1 MLRRRSRLAEEVAH
15 AYYKYGRFC
24 CSHPYATLAHSLSM
38 ALFLSYPLLCA
49 RWYYPSPC
57 VLVKTAN
64 LTYQSNADDLSWLN
78 NDLPVAYIVQV
89 ILHTTPKDNFSTSFS
104 PSHLMRSFFEAAFEL
119 RNRTTNLPGCCS
131 ESMLSEV
138 WPLHASPSTS
148 LRSTCRLLSPSG
160 LWNHSQQVLLADRH
174 FPNSL
179 HSKKGTNCKGELLIG
194 ATDVP
199 KLTDAHWHYAMTLM
213 ITGAKVDQVCQLR
226 TALSSLAGSQPFIPL
241 QREME
246 SEEDGILH
254 IYYKIKRTWFDYILL
269 VVSYVIL
276 LFYLYACSQK
286 IEMVKSKWALAFGA
300 VLTVALSLLMAAGI
314 CVHFQLTRR
323 TWLVELF
330 PYLALVVGMENILCM
345 TRSVVSTPTELDVR
359 SRVAQG
365 LGIEGWSLT
374 KNFCTGFIVLSFG
387 LLFSNVPEIT
397 EFCTIALVGFVA
409 DFYMQLFFYAPCL
422 AFDLARFKATLNEG
436 RSRSVAY
443 DLPKYSQVVCPFKAF
458 FGWKSSNETVTT
470 PSTDEGRKEQKAA
483 KEQSEVCVRV
493 SSAESTVH
501 LHQLPLPDCLNRMFA
516 FRQRRYFQRVFMVIV
531 AGWIV
536 WFAVGIQQW
545 VNSVVEPTHATYQPT
560 VTTVQEEYNTDN
572 PNWQLYRCWADFLE
586 SRVSTVNGRFVT
598 VLPPVHLAVQLDETS
613 VANMI
618 RRTRAAQPVIIENG
632 DYKKFLPSKE
642 LQIGRRISW
651 LEVQMTVVLLLTCCL
666 FLIVAIF
673 IFYVCF
679 IGGRNCSWKSP
690 TLTSSREWKRFSL
703 TADSA
708 RVKGDLFI
716 IESLPLAFE
725 SLGEEYQMLH
735 SLNDDLLLSLSS
747 DCRLV
752 IWNGRTGQAEYSFWL
767 RRPVVQIKPL
777 LRPCS
782 SSMAHSAKN
791 LNSEDAYV
799 WSMTGQGELV
809 AFGLSDG
816 TFRLHNMNV
825 GGNLI
830 FENRL
835 SNVGVTE
842 VLMNGNR
849 VVLAR
854 SNGFLDFL
862 ELCHSSNALNSLTCR
877 LIRSIRA
884 HAMLI
889 NCMQICNDFLV
900 SGGDDRTVKVCNLSS
915 CTIRHSLFGHNAPV
929 ISLATDPPDVAFTC
943 CFEGVLCAWN
953 LNEGRLLW
961 MADDIATGSLTTVS
975 LALSGALLIG
985 YCSNRSLWLW
995 SKCTGHLLS
1004 CIKPEEGQKAETD
1017 FGCLFDLPQMVLLN
1031 DNVAAIA
1038 SRRGIQFWDVLSRM
1052 MLREVTIEGVSQFC
1066 PVRCLRRLGDDSVV
1080 CVVEDVIYRVPFPVV
1095 KV

>member
-1 MLRRRSRLAEEVAH
+1 MLRRRCQLAEEVAH

-24 CSHPYATLAHSLSM
+24 CSRPYATLAHSLSM
-38 ALFLSYPLLCA
+38 VLFLSYPLLCA
-49 RWYYPSPC
+49 RWFYPSPC
-57 VLVKTAN
+57 VLVKTSN
-64 LTYQSNADDLSWLN
+64 VSYQSNADDLSWLN
-78 NDLPVAYIVQV
+78 NDMPVAYIVQV
-89 ILHTTPKDNFSTSFS
+89 IVHTTTPKDNFSASFS
-104 PSHLMRSFFEAAFEL
+104 SSHLMRSFFEAAFEL
-119 RNRTTNLPGCCS
+119 RNRTTNLAGCCK

-138 WPLHASPSTS
+138 WPLHGSPTISVGP
-148 LRSTCRLLSPSG
+148 TCRLLSPSG
-160 LWNHSQQVLLADRH
+160 LWNHSRHVLLADRR

-179 HSKKGTNCKGELLIG
+179 HSKKGAYCKGELLIG
-194 ATDVP
+194 GTEIPKITD
-199 KLTDAHWHYAMTLM
+199 THWHYAMTVM
-213 ITGAKVDQVCQLR
+213 IIGATADQVCRFR
-226 TALSSLAGSQPFIPL
+226 TALTSLGGKQPFT
-241 QREME
+241 RWEMQN
-246 SEEDGILH
+246 EEDGILH

-300 VLTVALSLLMAAGI
+300 VLTVTLSLLMAAGI

-345 TRSVVSTPTELDVR
+345 TRSVVSTPTQLDVC
-359 SRVAQG
+359 SRVAHG

-422 AFDLARFKATLNEG
+422 AFDLARFGPRDKATLNDE
-436 RSRSVAY
+436 RSRTVAY

-458 FGWKSSNETVTT
+458 FGWKSSKEMAPMPPV
-470 PSTDEGRKEQKAA
+470 DEGRKEQKAA
-483 KEQSEVCVRV
+483 KEQSEIRVRV
-493 SSAESTVH
+493 SSAESATH
-501 LHQLPLPDCLNRMFA
+501 LHQLPLPDCLNRMLA
-516 FRQRRYFQRVFMVIV
+516 FRQPRYFQKIFMVVV

-545 VNSVVEPTHATYQPT
+545 VNSVVEPTSHVAYQPT
-560 VTTVQEEYNTDN
+560 VTVQEEYNTDN

-598 VLPPVHLAVQLDETS
+598 VLPPVHLAVQLNEAS

-618 RRTRAAQPVIIENG
+618 RRTRAAQPVIIENR

-679 IGGRNCSWKSP
+679 IGGRNCSWKSC
-690 TLTSSREWKRFSL
+690 REWKRFSPPV
-703 TADSA
+703 DSP

-716 IESLPLAFE
+716 IDSLPLAFE

-735 SLNDDLLLSLSS
+735 SLNDNLLLSLSS

-767 RRPVVQIKPL
+767 KRPVVHIKPHAL
-777 LRPCS
+777 YPSS
-782 SSMAHSAKN
+782 SSMVHSIKGVDN
-791 LNSEDAYV
+791 KDAYV
-799 WSMTGQGELV
+799 WSMTGRGELV

-816 TFRLHNMNV
+816 TFRLYNMNI

-862 ELCHSSNALNSLTCR
+862 ELCYSSSALKSVTCR
-877 LIRSIRA
+877 VIRSIRA

-889 NCMQICNDFLV
+889 NCLQVCNDFVV
-900 SGGDDRTVKVCNLSS
+900 SGGDDRTAKVCDLSS
-915 CTIRHSLFGHNAPV
+915 CTVRHSLYGHNAPV

-961 MADDIATGSLTTVS
+961 MTDDITTDSLATVS

-985 YCSNRSLWLW
+985 YCSSHSLWLW

-1004 CIKPEEGQKAETD
+1004 CIKPEEGQKPAID
-1017 FGCLFDLPQMVLLN
+1017 FGCLFDLPQMVLLK
-1031 DNVAAIA
+1031 DNVVAIA

-1052 MLREVTIEGVSQFC
+1052 MLREVSIEGASQFC
-1066 PVRCLRRLGDDSVV
+1066 PVRCLRRLGEDSVV
-1080 CVVEDVIYRVPFPVV
+1080 CVVEDVIHRVPFPVV